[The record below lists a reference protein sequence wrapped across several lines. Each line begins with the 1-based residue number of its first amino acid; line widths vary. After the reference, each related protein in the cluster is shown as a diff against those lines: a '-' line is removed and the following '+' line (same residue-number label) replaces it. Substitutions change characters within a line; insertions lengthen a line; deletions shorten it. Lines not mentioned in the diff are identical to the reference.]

1 MEISEKAL
9 RRLVRDV
16 DDEHRQ
22 TLPALAA
29 GLGEIHHGQG
39 RGVRPTSRRAFLAR
53 AGGVGATIAIGSAVL
68 PIAPLV
74 AAAQEEEELK
84 DEDIAAFAE
93 SIELAAVEA
102 YQLALAGGKI
112 TVPAVV
118 QAATT
123 YAGHHREH
131 AAAFAAVSANTAKG
145 KPNPTVLRALRD
157 QLAAASDQAGVVRV
171 AFDVENAAASTYLF
185 AVSNLKDQRAVQL
198 AASILPVEAQHAIS
212 LGQVLGRPLEGLFP
226 PHPNPTETGP
236 NSFETKDQALEP
248 STHPLTD

>member
-1 MEISEKAL
+1 METSEKASPG
-9 RRLVRDV
+9 LVRNS
-16 DDEHRQ
+16 DDDHHR
-22 TLPALAA
+22 
-29 GLGEIHHGQG
+29 EG

-53 AGGVGATIAIGSAVL
+53 AGGMGASIAIGSAVL

-93 SIELAAVEA
+93 SVELAAVEA
-102 YQLALAGGKI
+102 YAIALGSGKV

-118 QAATT
+118 QAMTA
-123 YAGHHREH
+123 YAAHHREH
-131 AAAFAAVSANTAKG
+131 AAVLASANVGSAKG

-157 QLAAASDQAGVVRV
+157 QLGAASDQAGVVRI
-171 AFDVENAAASTYLF
+171 AFDVENAMASTYLF
-185 AVSNLKDQRAVQL
+185 AISNFKDPRAVQL

-212 LGQVLGRPLEGLFP
+212 FGQAVGRPLEGLFP
-226 PHPNPTETGP
+226 PHPNPTESRP
-236 NSFETKDQALEP
+236 NSFETKDRALEP